1 MCRSRRDGVWEI
13 ELEDDRVAYCHT
25 SNVIIGHGTSRSF
38 LEKEMDE
45 QETRDDVI
53 LTRARL
59 EAERQS
65 EIRLQR
71 DIQSRVPLPFLHN
84 SGEDGSLLNCVQNST
99 PTLPA
104 ALPSVFRTF
113 VNGLKEG
120 LISDAE

>member
-1 MCRSRRDGVWEI
+1 
-13 ELEDDRVAYCHT
+13 
-25 SNVIIGHGTSRSF
+25 
-38 LEKEMDE
+38 MDE

-53 LTRARL
+53 LIRARL

-71 DIQSRVPLPFLHN
+71 DIQSRVPLPFLHS

-120 LISDAE
+120 LISDTE